1 MTVHRKKEKHPFSEV
16 GIVRPK
22 RDFLYSRKSVMPSD
36 IAVYNKNVEN
46 TTYTLGTFQR
56 LDIFVAME
64 WVSQ

>member
-1 MTVHRKKEKHPFSEV
+1 
-16 GIVRPK
+16 
-22 RDFLYSRKSVMPSD
+22 MPSD